1 MTAPTAAPRVTVYT
15 RDGCHLC
22 ESALEVVASTCGDLG
37 VRWLEMD
44 VDVDP
49 QDRAEYG
56 DLVPVVLVDGVPIGY
71 YEISEHRLRE
81 ALAA

>member
-1 MTAPTAAPRVTVYT
+1 
-15 RDGCHLC
+15 
-22 ESALEVVASTCGDLG
+22 
-37 VRWLEMD
+37 MD